1 MYKSVISEGLRY
13 KKTLLKYFQ
22 KGLIIDGAEEGI
34 RTPDPNL
41 GKVRYAHF
49 NPNRINLNI
58 TE

>member
-1 MYKSVISEGLRY
+1 M
-13 KKTLLKYFQ
+13 FF
-22 KGLIIDGAEEGI
+22 GAEEGI